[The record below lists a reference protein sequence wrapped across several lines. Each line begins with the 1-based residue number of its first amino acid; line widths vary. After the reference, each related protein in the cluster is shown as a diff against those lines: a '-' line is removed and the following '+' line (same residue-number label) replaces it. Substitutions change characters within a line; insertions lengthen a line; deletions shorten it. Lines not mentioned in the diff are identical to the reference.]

1 MSNLEEK
8 KQKILDLVSEYI
20 NEKNN
25 KTWNKETDWVS
36 YSGPVFDDKEYVA
49 AIKTLL
55 NGWLIV
61 GENTK
66 EFEKKFPKLLGK
78 RHGILSNSGSS
89 ANLLMVAA
97 AKSKRLYNLPDGTKF
112 ITPVVCFPTTINP
125 LIQNNLKPVFVDVE
139 LPNLNLNLDEVE
151 KTLEKDPTIRGI
163 IFAHVL
169 GNPPDMDRL
178 MSIVKKH
185 NLIFLEDA
193 CDALGSFYGGKRLGS
208 FGDLS
213 TCSFFPAHHMTMG
226 EGGFVATD
234 DSKAKMALASFRD
247 WGRACY
253 CNVSM
258 PGCVVDK
265 TACGNRFKNWLPG
278 MPDATYDHRYVFDEI
293 GYNLKPLD
301 LQAAIGLEQIEKLPM
316 LESARRENFNK
327 LTKIFSKHEKYFH
340 LPVATEKSD
349 PCWFGFLVTVK
360 DGSPFTKQDI
370 VNFLESKKI
379 QTRSYFSGNILFHPG
394 YQELAKEYN
403 DLNSLFPIANKV
415 TRDTFFLGTFAG
427 LTDEKIDYI
436 SSVVEEFFVKI
447 QDSFKLKVL

>member
-8 KQKILDLVSEYI
+8 KQKILELVSQYI
-20 NEKNN
+20 VEKNN
-25 KTWNKETDWVS
+25 DKWNKDKDWVS
-36 YSGPVFDDKEYVA
+36 YSGPIFDDKEYVA
-49 AIKTLL
+49 AINTLL

-66 EFEKKFPKLLGK
+66 EFEKTFPKLLGK
-78 RHGILSNSGSS
+78 KLGILANSGSS

-97 AKSKRLYNLPDGTKF
+97 AKSKRLYNLADGAKF

-139 LPNLNLNLDEVE
+139 LPNLNLNLDKVE
-151 KTLEKDPTIRGI
+151 EKLKEDPEIKGI

-178 MSIVKKH
+178 MSLVQKY
-185 NLIFLEDA
+185 NLVFLEDA
-193 CDALGSFYGGKRLGS
+193 CDALGSTYEDKKLGS
-208 FGDLS
+208 FGHLS
-213 TCSFFPAHHMTMG
+213 TCSFFPTHHMTMG
-226 EGGFVATD
+226 EGGFVATN

-278 MPDATYDHRYVFDEI
+278 MPDAVYDHRYVFDEI

-301 LQAAIGLEQIEKLPM
+301 LQAAIGLEQIKKLPM
-316 LESARRENFNK
+316 LESARRKNFAR
-327 LTKIFSKHEKYFH
+327 LTEIFSKYGEYFH
-340 LPVATEKSD
+340 LPVAMEKSD
-349 PCWFGFLVTVK
+349 PCWFGFLLTVK
-360 DGSPFTKQDI
+360 DGSPFSKQDI
-370 VNFLESKKI
+370 VNFLESNRI

-394 YQELAKEYN
+394 YQDLAKDYDN
-403 DLNSLFPIANKV
+403 LNSLFPVANKV

-427 LTDEKIDYI
+427 LSDEKLNYI
-436 SSVVEEFFVKI
+436 SDTVDQFFA
-447 QDSFKLKVL
+447 KLKNSYNLKVI